1 MVWRLLSQVVRC
13 EALGAS
19 TVQTPGEQAMDE
31 KGEWELRLKVHN
43 GIPLAISEEKELFPE
58 NFQPIPR
65 LSPQQRVSKLEA
77 ICNWLGVKPSQIV
90 GHIIKKH
97 KPPTK

>member
-1 MVWRLLSQVVRC
+1 VRRY
-13 EALGAS
+13 GAS

-43 GIPLAISEEKELFPE
+43 GIPLTISEEKELFPE